1 MRSTSFS
8 FRWIGLL
15 LGVSILLL
23 CSCTKASRGGHSESP
38 VYLTDTQRIYLLP
51 PSAMGT
57 PVDGAQRIEATH
69 NGETS
74 LFEAWV
80 IANDTILSVTL
91 VGSMCATI
99 GEASYTSD
107 SLFFSSRLMDTEKI
121 KPQYIIAD
129 FQLCFYETEK
139 VREVIEASNLEFEE
153 TTQGDESR
161 RIISA
166 EGKKIITIER
176 NKSGIHLT
184 NHLRGYEYRIHPE
197 NVGK

>member
-1 MRSTSFS
+1 MRFTSFS

-23 CSCTKASRGGHSESP
+23 CSCTKASRGGHLESP

-57 PVDGAQRIEATH
+57 PVDGAQRIEAIH

-80 IANDTILSVTL
+80 MANDTILSVTL
-91 VGSMCATI
+91 FGSMGATI
-99 GEASYTSD
+99 AEVNYTSD
-107 SLFFSSRLMDTEKI
+107 SLFFSSRIMDTEKI

-139 VREVIEASNLEFEE
+139 VRKVIEASHLEFEE
-153 TTQGDESR
+153 TIQGDESR
-161 RIISA
+161 RIIST

-176 NKSGIHLT
+176 NKNEIHLT
-184 NHLRGYEYRIHPE
+184 NHLRGYEYRIHSE

>member
-1 MRSTSFS
+1 M
-8 FRWIGLL
+8 
-15 LGVSILLL
+15 
-23 CSCTKASRGGHSESP
+23 ESP

-57 PVDGAQRIEATH
+57 PVDGAQRIEAIH

-80 IANDTILSVTL
+80 MANDTILSVTL
-91 VGSMCATI
+91 FGSMGATI
-99 GEASYTSD
+99 AEVNYTSD
-107 SLFFSSRLMDTEKI
+107 SLFFSSRIMDTEKI

-139 VREVIEASNLEFEE
+139 VRKVIEASHLEFEE
-153 TTQGDESR
+153 TIQGDESR
-161 RIISA
+161 RIIST

-176 NKSGIHLT
+176 NKNEIHLT
-184 NHLRGYEYRIHPE
+184 NHLRGYEYRIHSE

>member
-1 MRSTSFS
+1 
-8 FRWIGLL
+8 
-15 LGVSILLL
+15 
-23 CSCTKASRGGHSESP
+23 
-38 VYLTDTQRIYLLP
+38 
-51 PSAMGT
+51 MGT

-91 VGSMCATI
+91 FGSMGATI
-99 GEASYTSD
+99 GEVSYTSD

-153 TTQGDESR
+153 TTQGDESQR
-161 RIISA
+161 VISSG
-166 EGKKIITIER
+166 GKKIITIER
-176 NKSGIHLT
+176 NKQGIHLT